1 MKSHSCDFCRE
12 LVLNVPQWL
21 LGELPITTF
30 NTTQSID
37 EHASLGCNLAQ
48 VEFGNNHGCA
58 LMQLLRTQLQ
68 NEIDFSSENLA
79 SLRLETSCV
88 ITDAQWVLLFRIR
101 TPDGVFT
108 LRSVPKFYLCT
119 SQGELHSNTS

>member
-1 MKSHSCDFCRE
+1 MKSHSCDYCRE

-21 LGELPITTF
+21 LGEFNHTTF
-30 NTTQSID
+30 NTTQSIN
-37 EHASLGCNLAQ
+37 EHINLGCNLAQ
-48 VEFGNNHGCA
+48 VECGNNHGCA

-68 NEIDFSSENLA
+68 HEIDFSSENLA
-79 SLRLETSCV
+79 SLRLETSYI
-88 ITDAQWVLLFRIR
+88 ITDAQWVLSFWIR

-119 SQGELHSNTS
+119 SQGELHSSTS